1 MKNKKLYF
9 TCALL
14 MILLGTSDA
23 LRGIFSPLFLKEFGL
38 SMSQI
43 SIIVSASYLGNL
55 VCLLF
60 GGVILDK
67 VGSKKAMVGFIIL
80 LICSELLLL
89 LGAKYALLLL
99 GFFFSLG
106 LSTLLNTTMI
116 FLSREFS
123 AKNPLFYLNVLFFLQ
138 GIGTSLSQLVL
149 TRFSSSLA
157 VWNGVIVAL
166 AVLLIPVGFIL
177 LTSKFSSE
185 KQEENKSNEG
195 SKAKVNKGAIA
206 LLALSLAFYLIAEHG
221 VTNYI
226 VLYGTE
232 FLKMDAGKV
241 GLMLSLFSFGI
252 LSGRLI
258 LATVSDKLGG
268 AKMVFICL
276 LSALIC
282 YSIVFAFNALPLLF
296 LCGFAVSIVYPTLT
310 DLSKS
315 YVPSSMSARAT
326 TIVVSLASIL
336 DIGFNFVFGSVIESI
351 GYAKSMA
358 ILPISLLLST
368 IIMLSLLLVG
378 RKKSS

>member
-1 MKNKKLYF
+1 MNNKKLYF

-14 MILLGTSDA
+14 MLLLGTSDA
-23 LRGIFSPLFLKEFGL
+23 LRGIFSPLFLNEFGL
-38 SMSQI
+38 TMSQI

-67 VGSKKAMVGFIIL
+67 VGSKRAMIGFIIL

-89 LGAKYALLLL
+89 LGAKYAFLLL

-123 AKNPLFYLNVLFFLQ
+123 NKNPLFLLNILFFLQ

-149 TRFSSSLA
+149 TKFSSSIA
-157 VWNGVIVAL
+157 VFNGVIITL

-177 LTSKFSSE
+177 FTSKFSDE
-185 KQEENKSNEG
+185 KKDEKTSNKIEKG
-195 SKAKVNKGAIA
+195 SINKAAIA

-232 FLKMDAGKV
+232 FLKLEAGKV

-258 LATVSDKLGG
+258 LATVSDKIGG

-276 LSALIC
+276 LGAFIC
-282 YSIVFAFNALPLLF
+282 YCIVFAFNVLPLLF

-336 DIGFNFVFGSVIESI
+336 DIGFNFVFGSVIESV
-351 GYAKSMA
+351 GYSRAMA
-358 ILPISLLLST
+358 ILPISLFLST
-368 IIMLSLLLVG
+368 IIMLSLLFVG

>member
-89 LGAKYALLLL
+89 LGAKYAFLLL
-99 GFFFSLG
+99 GFFFYLG
-106 LSTLLNTTMI
+106 LSTLLNTTII

-166 AVLLIPVGFIL
+166 AVLLIPVGW
-177 LTSKFSSE
+177 T
-185 KQEENKSNEG
+185 
-195 SKAKVNKGAIA
+195 
-206 LLALSLAFYLIAEHG
+206 
-221 VTNYI
+221 
-226 VLYGTE
+226 
-232 FLKMDAGKV
+232 
-241 GLMLSLFSFGI
+241 
-252 LSGRLI
+252 
-258 LATVSDKLGG
+258 
-268 AKMVFICL
+268 C
-276 LSALIC
+276 C
-282 YSIVFAFNALPLLF
+282 W
-296 LCGFAVSIVYPTLT
+296 
-310 DLSKS
+310 
-315 YVPSSMSARAT
+315 
-326 TIVVSLASIL
+326 
-336 DIGFNFVFGSVIESI
+336 
-351 GYAKSMA
+351 
-358 ILPISLLLST
+358 
-368 IIMLSLLLVG
+368 
-378 RKKSS
+378 

>member
-89 LGAKYALLLL
+89 LGAKYAFLLL

-177 LTSKFSSE
+177 LTSKFSNE

>member
-232 FLKMDAGKV
+232 FLRMDAGKV

-336 DIGFNFVFGSVIESI
+336 DIGFNFVFGSVIESV

>member
-232 FLKMDAGKV
+232 FLRMDAGKV

>member
-89 LGAKYALLLL
+89 LGAKYAFLLL

-232 FLKMDAGKV
+232 FLRMDAGKV

-315 YVPSSMSARAT
+315 YVPISMSARAT

>member
-89 LGAKYALLLL
+89 LGAKYAFLLL

-157 VWNGVIVAL
+157 VWNGVIGTL

>member
-14 MILLGTSDA
+14 MLLLGTSDA
-23 LRGIFSPLFLKEFGL
+23 LRGIFSPLFLKEFNL

-67 VGSKKAMVGFIIL
+67 VGSKKAMVGFIVL

-89 LGAKYALLLL
+89 LGAKYAFLLL

-123 AKNPLFYLNVLFFLQ
+123 QKNPLFFLNVLFFLQ
-138 GIGTSLSQLVL
+138 GIGTSLSQLIL
-149 TRFSSSLA
+149 TKFSSSVA
-157 VWNGVIVAL
+157 VWNGVIISL
-166 AVLLIPVGFIL
+166 AILLLPVGFIL
-177 LTSKFSSE
+177 LTSKFSEEKKDEIKNSE
-185 KQEENKSNEG
+185 LSKG
-195 SKAKVNKGAIA
+195 SVNKVAIA

-241 GLMLSLFSFGI
+241 GLMLSLYSFGI

-258 LATVSDKLGG
+258 LATVSDKIGG
-268 AKMVFICL
+268 ARMVFICL
-276 LSALIC
+276 LSAFIC
-282 YSIVFAFNALPLLF
+282 FSIVFAFNVLPLLF

-310 DLSKS
+310 DLSKG

-336 DIGFNFVFGSVIESI
+336 DIGFNFVFGSVIESV
-351 GYAKSMA
+351 GYSKAMA
-358 ILPISLLLST
+358 ILPGALLLST

-378 RKKSS
+378 RKRSS

>member
-89 LGAKYALLLL
+89 LGAKYAFLLL

-258 LATVSDKLGG
+258 LATVSDELGG

-336 DIGFNFVFGSVIESI
+336 DIGFNFLFGSVIESI

>member
-1 MKNKKLYF
+1 M
-9 TCALL
+9 
-14 MILLGTSDA
+14 
-23 LRGIFSPLFLKEFGL
+23 
-38 SMSQI
+38 
-43 SIIVSASYLGNL
+43 
-55 VCLLF
+55 
-60 GGVILDK
+60 
-67 VGSKKAMVGFIIL
+67 
-80 LICSELLLL
+80 
-89 LGAKYALLLL
+89 
-99 GFFFSLG
+99 
-106 LSTLLNTTMI
+106 
-116 FLSREFS
+116 
-123 AKNPLFYLNVLFFLQ
+123 LFFLQ

-232 FLKMDAGKV
+232 FLRMDAGKV

-282 YSIVFAFNALPLLF
+282 YSIVFTFNALPLLF

-315 YVPSSMSARAT
+315 YVPSSMSARVT
-326 TIVVSLASIL
+326 IIVVSLASIL